1 MTNVPDAAAPQRDGI
16 KVRPTPAESGETND
30 GNDSDR
36 QDIRLA
42 VVMNGG
48 VSLAIWIS
56 GVTLELHHLAMARRW
71 EEATY
76 RPLLD
81 LLDANA
87 RVDVI
92 AGTSAGGLNGA
103 FLALG
108 LARDRDLGR
117 MRDLWREHGSLEKL
131 LRDPLGK
138 NPPSLLMGD
147 DYFLGAVGDALKQML
162 EQDRGG
168 AGSDGVDRLGVDR
181 PVELI
186 LTGTLWQG
194 RATSFTDDMGTAIT
208 EVDHDA
214 TFRFAFTPAED
225 DKPATGDLAAHGVLD
240 ELAAAARCTSSFPGA
255 FEPHWV
261 EVAEPAAAGR
271 GPWESAAGLAN
282 FRESQYLLD
291 GGVLLNKPI
300 RPALEAVYRQTAHF
314 QVRRVLTYVVPHPG
328 EPMVPGH
335 NEGSQDHP
343 IPQAR
348 DVLLGLLTRL
358 RSTDSVSRELD
369 EIRTRN
375 FDAHARRR
383 IRDRLAAAMTTVAE
397 PLSEQAWDG
406 YIEVRIAHA
415 AATIGRLLAAGQPSQ
430 PDRWSEP
437 ELVTSVKKLLWARRK
452 NQEQAGEPEQAV
464 KPELFFIPQGTL
476 GDTLGRTGTRWDWGA
491 TTVGR
496 LGDMTVDVLKRA
508 VWLAPMNSAWRQ
520 TIVDRRRDLR
530 ATLEAIRSDR
540 RTLDHY
546 WSAAPTGI
554 TPTEDANSEHRI
566 PPIPSREGDELG
578 KATNSDR
585 LEVWLE
591 RVLDGWDRV
600 PAPQEG
606 PAARRE
612 LLYEQA
618 LALAGHLQG
627 CADAIAAVTAKPQ
640 TGTGAGPTEKERMQA
655 LSRYQQAVDPD
666 GVQRDRLRA
675 LYNYLL
681 AADGPAQTLSRE
693 EVLERMLRLDV
704 VQLAFA
710 GASQNAEQEVELV
723 QFSATDPDELT
734 GVQLHHFGGFYRS
747 SWRINDWLHGRMD
760 GAAHLVR
767 MLLSTERLRQRGAA
781 MTGEPGQSPDQIAK
795 QQQDQLLKAIQASAV
810 STKHP
815 ADQPWLDQQ
824 WATAKRACR
833 QLVEQIV
840 ASDQANQEPA
850 AGRDKAGQEP
860 DAVADEQQ
868 LLETCARAITRSI
881 HTHILRED
889 LPALAEAIRSE
900 GDDCAETSQ
909 AWLASYDANN
919 NASAGQLTT
928 QQLWTLWEQSKQVGR
943 ERITG
948 EVGSDTFARTA
959 AHAATVAAST
969 VGAPSKPKAVA
980 TVLAALRGYTL
991 AVWAMVTFL
1000 TRRGRFGPRVV
1011 ELAVAASGVLLAAAI
1026 FVPAMPLAFTL
1037 AGVLL
1042 LLAGVSA
1049 GALLTDQAR
1058 GVGWRLGVCALLV
1071 AAALGGYVYWDWT
1084 RNGLSGSVWSL
1095 LVKVGIGVLVVLLGW
1110 WIARAQPPG
1119 IRRDRAAGGK
1129 AGRDA
1134 GEQAGRQAGATA
1146 GRDAGDDAGEQA
1158 GRQAGATAGRDAGD
1172 DAGEQAGRQAGAKA
1186 GRDAGVRAGRD
1197 AGGRAGQRAR
1207 HTDQLLGHPTMK
1219 ASDAKLEAAA
1229 QAAAQQAGKRAGEQ
1243 AGRKAGEQAG
1253 RAAGEQ
1259 ARRAASK
1266 KAHV

>member
-1 MTNVPDAAAPQRDGI
+1 MTSAPDVATQREATRVG
-16 KVRPTPAESGETND
+16 PTPAGSREAND
-30 GNDSDR
+30 GEDPDC

-71 EEATY
+71 DETTY
-76 RPLLD
+76 HPLLD
-81 LLDANA
+81 LLYANA

-131 LRDPLGK
+131 LRDPLRK

-147 DYFLGAVGDALKQML
+147 DYFLGAVRDALGQML

-168 AGSDGVDRLGVDR
+168 ATSDVVER

-194 RATSFTDDMGTAIT
+194 RATSFTDDMGAAIT

-225 DKPATGDLAAHGVLD
+225 DKPATGNLAADGVLD

-261 EVAEPAAAGR
+261 EVAEPAAAGK
-271 GPWESAAGLAN
+271 GPWGSAAGLAN
-282 FRESQYLLD
+282 FRESQYLVD

-300 RPALEAVYRQTAHF
+300 RSALETVYQQTAEF
-314 QVRRVLTYVVPHPG
+314 QLRRILTYVVPHPG
-328 EPMVPGH
+328 EPVPPAQD
-335 NEGSQDHP
+335 EGSQDHP

-375 FDAHARRR
+375 ADAHARRR
-383 IRDRLAAAMTTVAE
+383 IRDRLAAAMTNVAE
-397 PLSEQAWDG
+397 PLSEQAWEG
-406 YIEVRIAHA
+406 YIEVRVAHA
-415 AATIGRLLAAGQPSQ
+415 AATIGRLLAAGQPNE
-430 PDRWSEP
+430 PDRWSER
-437 ELVTSVKKLLWARRK
+437 ELVTSLQKVLWARRK
-452 NQEQAGEPEQAV
+452 DQEQSAG
-464 KPELFFIPQGTL
+464 PELFFIPQGAL
-476 GDTLGRTGTRWDWGA
+476 DDALGRSSARWDWGA
-491 TTVGR
+491 TTVQR

-508 VWLAPMNSAWRQ
+508 VWLAPMQSAWRQ
-520 TIVDRRRDLR
+520 AIVDRRGALR
-530 ATLEAIRSDR
+530 GALKAIRTDR

-546 WSAAPTGI
+546 WSAAPAGI
-554 TPTEDANSEHRI
+554 APAGVAASAGRI
-566 PPIPSREGDELG
+566 PPRQGDALG
-578 KATNSDR
+578 KATNTAQ

-591 RVLDGWDRV
+591 LILDGWDRM
-600 PAPQEG
+600 PALQQG
-606 PAARRE
+606 PTARRE
-612 LLYEQA
+612 LLYNQA
-618 LALAGHLQG
+618 LALAEQLQG

-640 TGTGAGPTEKERMQA
+640 TGNGADPADEQRLQA
-655 LSRYQQAVDPD
+655 LLRYQHAVDPD
-666 GVQRDRLRA
+666 GVQCDRLRA

-681 AADGPAQTLSRE
+681 APAPDRPIQTPSE
-693 EVLERMLRLDV
+693 KVLERMLRLDV

-710 GASQNAEQEVELV
+710 GASQNVEQEVELV
-723 QFSATDPDELT
+723 QFSATDPDALT

-760 GAAHLVR
+760 GAAHIVR

-781 MTGEPGQSPDQIAK
+781 MTGESGQSPDQIAQE
-795 QQQDQLLKAIQASAV
+795 QQALLLKAIRASAV

-824 WATAKRACR
+824 WAKAEPACR
-833 QLVEQIV
+833 QFVQQIV
-840 ASDQANQEPA
+840 ASGQTSPEPA
-850 AGRDKAGQEP
+850 HDRDKAGQEP
-860 DAVADEQQ
+860 HVIADEQQ

-889 LPALAEAIRSE
+889 LPALAEAIRSG

-919 NASAGQLTT
+919 NASAGKLTT
-928 QQLWTLWEQSKQVGR
+928 EQLWTLWEQAKQVGR

-980 TVLAALRGYTL
+980 TVLGALRGYTL

-1011 ELAVAASGVLLAAAI
+1011 ELAVAAGGVLLAAAI

-1058 GVGWRLGVCALLV
+1058 GVGWRLGVCALLA

-1119 IRRDRAAGGK
+1119 IRRDRAAGGR

-1134 GEQAGRQAGATA
+1134 GGRA
-1146 GRDAGDDAGEQA
+1146 GRDAGARAGREVGDDAGEQEGQKA
-1158 GRQAGATAGRDAGD
+1158 GGRAGRDAG
-1172 DAGEQAGRQAGAKA
+1172 G
-1186 GRDAGVRAGRD
+1186 RAGRD
-1197 AGGRAGQRAR
+1197 AGGRAGQRTR
-1207 HTDQLLGHPTMK
+1207 YTNRLLGHPTQK
-1219 ASDAKLEAAA
+1219 ASNAKLKADALV
-1229 QAAAQQAGKRAGEQ
+1229 AAQQAGKRAGEK
-1243 AGRKAGEQAG
+1243 AGQKAGEKAG
-1253 RAAGEQ
+1253 CDAGEQ
-1259 ARRAASK
+1259 ARRAASQ
-1266 KAHV
+1266 KARP